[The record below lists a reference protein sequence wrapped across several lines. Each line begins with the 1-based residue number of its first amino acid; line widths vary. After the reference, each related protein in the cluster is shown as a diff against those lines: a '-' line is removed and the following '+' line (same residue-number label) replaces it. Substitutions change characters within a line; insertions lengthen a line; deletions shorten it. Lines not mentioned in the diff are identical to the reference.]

1 MLHAGVRHSSP
12 RRKGGCHANPTQ
24 YFRRQEENLPGG
36 TLGTLLLLAAL
47 PAVAESGQSGYP
59 ITIDIRATAKGDQA
73 MPFNFAVQPNREV
86 VLLIRNYTREL
97 HTFAI
102 PAIGLNVAVLPGS
115 PRAPRTTRVSFVLP
129 ARFAVYRWFCVP
141 CKLGLH
147 HRHHMSGKST
157 RGSTQTSTS
166 DAERAWRAPASRR
179 PPAVRSTTRGQRSAG
194 ERNQPCAARFGR
206 FRATPERSAAA
217 PTAAPT
223 AGATSR
229 LKTLGT
235 T

>member
-1 MLHAGVRHSSP
+1 MRTPLNAFAA
-12 RRKGGCHANPTQ
+12 RKGIFLAC
-24 YFRRQEENLPGG
+24 
-36 TLGTLLLLAAL
+36 TLGALLLLAAL

-59 ITIDIRATAKGDQA
+59 IRIDIRATVTGDEA

-147 HRHHMSGKST
+147 HGHHMG
-157 RGSTQTSTS
+157 
-166 DAERAWRAPASRR
+166 
-179 PPAVRSTTRGQRSAG
+179 
-194 ERNQPCAARFGR
+194 GR
-206 FRATPERSAAA
+206 IYTWIN
-217 PTAAPT
+217 PTLEI
-223 AGATSR
+223 GR
-229 LKTLGT
+229 
-235 T
+235 